1 MRTLFRIGMGLVII
15 GVLVF
20 VGFYI
25 AGGSIFFPTQDT
37 SYELTE
43 LYYDADQFDEIIIRM
58 YNKPIDIFPSE
69 TDQIKIVYY
78 ESEKNWVDVTEDGLT
93 ITFQNE
99 VDRFLGIFT
108 WFDWINVSRY
118 TECSLYLPVGTVYS
132 IDAATSNGA
141 LSIQDIIDLDQV
153 EMTSSNGRIT
163 IDSVSVAGDLD
174 LQTSNGKIEL
184 TDVSV
189 GGSTSLSTS
198 NGPIAIENYQG
209 DELDAHTSNGE
220 INVEIIGLVSDYE
233 RSMNTSNG
241 SVYLDDAKIDEG
253 SFNNSAA
260 KSITLSTSNGNIHLN
275 FSND

>member
-1 MRTLFRIGMGLVII
+1 MRTLFRIGMGLVIL

-25 AGGSIFFPTQDT
+25 AGGSIIFPTQDT
-37 SYELTE
+37 TYELTE
-43 LYYDADQFDEIIIRM
+43 LYYEADQFDEIIIRM
-58 YNKPIDIFPSE
+58 YNKPIDIYPSE
-69 TDQIKIVYY
+69 DDQIKIVYY
-78 ESEKNWVDVTEDGLT
+78 ESEKNWVEVTEDGLS

-99 VDRFLGIFT
+99 VERIFGIFT

-141 LSIQDIIDLDQV
+141 LSIQDLADLDEV

-163 IDSVSVAGDLD
+163 IEQVSVAGDLD
-174 LQTSNGKIEL
+174 LSTSNGRIEL
-184 TDVSV
+184 TDVTV
-189 GGSTSLSTS
+189 LGDTTLSTS
-198 NGPIAIENYQG
+198 NGPIAIVNFTG
-209 DELDAHTSNGE
+209 DDLDAHTSNGN
-220 INVEIIGLVSDYE
+220 IDVEILGLVADYE

-241 SVYLDDAKIDEG
+241 SVYLDNAKINEG
-253 SFNNSAA
+253 SFNTSAD
-260 KSITLSTSNGNIHLN
+260 KVVSLSTSNGTIHLN